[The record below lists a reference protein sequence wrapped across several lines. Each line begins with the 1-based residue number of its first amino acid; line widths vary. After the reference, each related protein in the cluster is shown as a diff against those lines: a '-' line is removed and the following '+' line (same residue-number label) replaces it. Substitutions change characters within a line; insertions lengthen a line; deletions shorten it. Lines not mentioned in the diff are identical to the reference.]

1 MNLFKIIAQ
10 GLIKMIKKIFTFI
23 ALLMFTSLSQ
33 SIELVNEEK
42 GKMQDKEIKELII
55 TDNKVGEGREAE
67 KGLTVTVHA
76 TGWLYEKGEK
86 TSKFDSS
93 VDRREPFSFVL
104 GVGQVIKGWD
114 NGVSGMQVGGSRT
127 IVIPSD
133 MGYGSRGAGSVIPP
147 NSDLIFEVELIE
159 IQ

>member
-1 MNLFKIIAQ
+1 
-10 GLIKMIKKIFTFI
+10 MIKKIFILI
-23 ALLMFTSLSQ
+23 AMMSFTSLSFA
-33 SIELVNEEK
+33 IEIVNQEKDKMQEK
-42 GKMQDKEIKELII
+42 GITDLII
-55 TDNKVGEGREAE
+55 TDNKVGDGREAE
-67 KGLTVTVHA
+67 KGLTVTVHY
-76 TGWLYEKGEK
+76 TGWLYENGEK
-86 TSKFDSS
+86 TTKFDSS

>member
-1 MNLFKIIAQ
+1 
-10 GLIKMIKKIFTFI
+10 MIKKIFILI
-23 ALLMFTSLSQ
+23 AMMSFTSLSFA
-33 SIELVNEEK
+33 IEIVNQEKDKMQEK
-42 GKMQDKEIKELII
+42 GITELII
-55 TDNKVGEGREAE
+55 TDNKVGDGREAE
-67 KGLTVTVHA
+67 KGLTVTVHY
-76 TGWLYEKGEK
+76 TGWLYENGEK
-86 TSKFDSS
+86 TTKFDSS

-104 GVGQVIKGWD
+104 GVGQVIRGWD

>member
-1 MNLFKIIAQ
+1 
-10 GLIKMIKKIFTFI
+10 MIKKIFILI
-23 ALLMFTSLSQ
+23 AMMSFTSLSFA
-33 SIELVNEEK
+33 IEIVNKEKDKMQEK
-42 GKMQDKEIKELII
+42 GITELII
-55 TDNKVGEGREAE
+55 TDNKVGDGREAE
-67 KGLTVTVHA
+67 KGLTVTVHY
-76 TGWLYEKGEK
+76 TGWLYENGEK
-86 TSKFDSS
+86 TTKFDSS

-127 IVIPSD
+127 IIIPSD

>member
-1 MNLFKIIAQ
+1 
-10 GLIKMIKKIFTFI
+10 MIKKIFILI
-23 ALLMFTSLSQ
+23 AMMSFTSLSFA
-33 SIELVNEEK
+33 IEIVNQEKDKMQEK
-42 GKMQDKEIKELII
+42 GITELII
-55 TDNKVGEGREAE
+55 TDNKVGDGREAE
-67 KGLTVTVHA
+67 KGLTVIVHY
-76 TGWLYEKGEK
+76 TGWLYENGEK
-86 TSKFDSS
+86 TTKFDSS

-114 NGVSGMQVGGSRT
+114 NGVSGMQIGGSRT

>member
-1 MNLFKIIAQ
+1 
-10 GLIKMIKKIFTFI
+10 MIKN
-23 ALLMFTSLSQ
+23 LLILITMLCCIPLSHA
-33 SIELVNEEK
+33 IELVNEEK
-42 GKMQDKEIKELII
+42 SKMQDKGITDLII
-55 TDNKVGEGREAE
+55 TDNKVGDGREAE
-67 KGLTVTVHA
+67 KGLTVTVHY
-76 TGWLYEKGEK
+76 TGWLYEDGEK
-86 TSKFDSS
+86 TTKFDSS

-127 IVIPSD
+127 IIIPSS
-133 MGYGSRGAGSVIPP
+133 MGYGSRGAGDVIPP

>member
-1 MNLFKIIAQ
+1 
-10 GLIKMIKKIFTFI
+10 MIKKIFTFI

-67 KGLTVTVHA
+67 KGLTVTVHY

-114 NGVSGMQVGGSRT
+114 QGVSGMQVGGSRT
-127 IVIPSD
+127 IIIPSE
-133 MGYGSRGAGSVIPP
+133 MGYGSRGAGNVIPP
-147 NSDLIFEVELIE
+147 NSDLIFDVELIE

>member
-1 MNLFKIIAQ
+1 
-10 GLIKMIKKIFTFI
+10 MIKKIFILI
-23 ALLMFTSLSQ
+23 AMMSFTSLSYA
-33 SIELVNEEK
+33 IEIVNKEKDKMQEK
-42 GKMQDKEIKELII
+42 GVTELII
-55 TDNKVGEGREAE
+55 TDNKVGDGREAE
-67 KGLTVTVHA
+67 KGLTVTVHY
-76 TGWLYEKGEK
+76 TGWLYENGEK
-86 TSKFDSS
+86 TTKFDSS

-127 IVIPSD
+127 IIIPSD
-133 MGYGSRGAGSVIPP
+133 MGYGSRGAGSVIPS

>member
-1 MNLFKIIAQ
+1 
-10 GLIKMIKKIFTFI
+10 MIKKIFTFI

-42 GKMQDKEIKELII
+42 DKMQGKEIKELII

-67 KGLTVTVHA
+67 KGLTVTVHY

-114 NGVSGMQVGGSRT
+114 QGVSGMQVGGSRT
-127 IVIPSD
+127 IIIPSD
-133 MGYGSRGAGSVIPP
+133 MGYGSRGAGNVIPP
-147 NSDLIFEVELIE
+147 NSDLIFDVELIE

>member
-1 MNLFKIIAQ
+1 
-10 GLIKMIKKIFTFI
+10 MIKKIFILI
-23 ALLMFTSLSQ
+23 AMMSFTSLSFA
-33 SIELVNEEK
+33 IEIVNQEKDKMQEK
-42 GKMQDKEIKELII
+42 GITELII
-55 TDNKVGEGREAE
+55 TDNKVGDGREAE
-67 KGLTVTVHA
+67 KGLTVTVHY
-76 TGWLYEKGEK
+76 TGWLYENGEK
-86 TSKFDSS
+86 TTKFDSS

-114 NGVSGMQVGGSRT
+114 NGVSGMQAGGSRT
-127 IVIPSD
+127 IIIPSD

>member
-1 MNLFKIIAQ
+1 
-10 GLIKMIKKIFTFI
+10 MIKKIFILI
-23 ALLMFTSLSQ
+23 AMMSFTSLSFA
-33 SIELVNEEK
+33 IEIVNQEKDKMQEK
-42 GKMQDKEIKELII
+42 GITELII
-55 TDNKVGEGREAE
+55 TDNKVGAGREAE
-67 KGLTVTVHA
+67 KGLTVTVHY
-76 TGWLYEKGEK
+76 TGWLYENGEK
-86 TSKFDSS
+86 TTKFDSS

-114 NGVSGMQVGGSRT
+114 NGVSGMQIGGSRT

>member
-1 MNLFKIIAQ
+1 
-10 GLIKMIKKIFTFI
+10 MIKNILILITMLFC
-23 ALLMFTSLSQ
+23 TSLSYA
-33 SIELVNEEK
+33 IELVNEEK
-42 GKMQDKEIKELII
+42 SKMQDKGITDLII
-55 TDNKVGEGREAE
+55 TDNKVGDGREAE
-67 KGLTVTVHA
+67 KGLTVTVHY
-76 TGWLYEKGEK
+76 TGWLYENGGK
-86 TSKFDSS
+86 TTKFDSS

-127 IVIPSD
+127 IIIPSS
-133 MGYGSRGAGSVIPP
+133 MGYGSRGAGDVIPP

>member
-1 MNLFKIIAQ
+1 
-10 GLIKMIKKIFTFI
+10 MIKNILILITM
-23 ALLMFTSLSQ
+23 LCCTSLSNA
-33 SIELVNEEK
+33 IELVNEEES
-42 GKMQDKEIKELII
+42 KMQNKGITDLII
-55 TDNKVGEGREAE
+55 TDNKVGDGREAE
-67 KGLTVTVHA
+67 KGLTVTVHY
-76 TGWLYEKGEK
+76 TGWLYENGEK
-86 TSKFDSS
+86 TTKFDSS

-127 IVIPSD
+127 IIIPSS
-133 MGYGSRGAGSVIPP
+133 MGYGSRGAGDVIPP

>member
-1 MNLFKIIAQ
+1 
-10 GLIKMIKKIFTFI
+10 MIKKIFILI
-23 ALLMFTSLSQ
+23 AMISFTSLSFA
-33 SIELVNEEK
+33 IEIVNQEKDKMQEK
-42 GKMQDKEIKELII
+42 GITELII
-55 TDNKVGEGREAE
+55 TDNKVGDGREAE
-67 KGLTVTVHA
+67 KGLTVTVHY
-76 TGWLYEKGEK
+76 TGWLYENGEK
-86 TSKFDSS
+86 TTKFDSS

-114 NGVSGMQVGGSRT
+114 NGVSGMQIGGSRT

>member
-1 MNLFKIIAQ
+1 
-10 GLIKMIKKIFTFI
+10 MIKKIFILI
-23 ALLMFTSLSQ
+23 AMMSFTSLSFA
-33 SIELVNEEK
+33 IEIVNQEKDKMQEK
-42 GKMQDKEIKELII
+42 GITELII
-55 TDNKVGEGREAE
+55 TDNKVGDGREAE
-67 KGLTVTVHA
+67 KGLTVTVHY
-76 TGWLYEKGEK
+76 TGWLYENGEK
-86 TSKFDSS
+86 TTKFDSS

-127 IVIPSD
+127 IVIPSG

>member
-1 MNLFKIIAQ
+1 
-10 GLIKMIKKIFTFI
+10 MIKKIFILI
-23 ALLMFTSLSQ
+23 AMMSFTSLSFA
-33 SIELVNEEK
+33 IEIVNQEKDKMQEK
-42 GKMQDKEIKELII
+42 GITELII
-55 TDNKVGEGREAE
+55 TDNKVGGGREAE
-67 KGLTVTVHA
+67 KGLTVTVHY
-76 TGWLYEKGEK
+76 TGWLYENGEK
-86 TSKFDSS
+86 TTKFDSS

-127 IVIPSD
+127 IIIPSD

>member
-1 MNLFKIIAQ
+1 
-10 GLIKMIKKIFTFI
+10 MIKNILILITMLFC
-23 ALLMFTSLSQ
+23 TSLSYA
-33 SIELVNEEK
+33 IELVNEEK
-42 GKMQDKEIKELII
+42 SKMQDKGITDLII
-55 TDNKVGEGREAE
+55 TDNKVGDGREAE
-67 KGLTVTVHA
+67 KGLTVTVHY
-76 TGWLYEKGEK
+76 TGWLYENGEK
-86 TSKFDSS
+86 TTKFDSS

-127 IVIPSD
+127 IIIPSS
-133 MGYGSRGAGSVIPP
+133 MGYGSRGAGDVIPP

>member
-1 MNLFKIIAQ
+1 
-10 GLIKMIKKIFTFI
+10 MIKKIFTFI

-67 KGLTVTVHA
+67 KGLTVTVHY

-114 NGVSGMQVGGSRT
+114 QGVSGMQVGGSRT
-127 IVIPSD
+127 IIIPSD
-133 MGYGSRGAGSVIPP
+133 MGYGSRGAGNVIPP
-147 NSDLIFEVELIE
+147 NSDLIFDVELIE

>member
-1 MNLFKIIAQ
+1 
-10 GLIKMIKKIFTFI
+10 MIKNILILITM
-23 ALLMFTSLSQ
+23 LCCTSLLNA
-33 SIELVNEEK
+33 IELVNEEK
-42 GKMQDKEIKELII
+42 SKMQDKGITDLII
-55 TDNKVGEGREAE
+55 TDNKVGDGREAE
-67 KGLTVTVHA
+67 KGLTVTVHY
-76 TGWLYEKGEK
+76 TGWLYENGEK
-86 TSKFDSS
+86 TTKFDSS

-127 IVIPSD
+127 IIIPSS
-133 MGYGSRGAGSVIPP
+133 MGYGSRGAGDVIPP